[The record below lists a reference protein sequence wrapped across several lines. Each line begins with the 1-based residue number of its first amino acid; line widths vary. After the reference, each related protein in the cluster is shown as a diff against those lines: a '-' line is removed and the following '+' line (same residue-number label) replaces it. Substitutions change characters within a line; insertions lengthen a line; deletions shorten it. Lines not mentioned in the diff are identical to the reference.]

1 MFDNDIRST
10 TMNFY
15 TPLYLKKDFDN
26 DGFDDIITIHGGDP
40 IRKPRMFIMKYS
52 FLNNLMFLFQMR
64 PLN

>member
-26 DGFDDIITIHGGDP
+26 DGFDDLITIHGGDP
-40 IRKPRMFIMKYS
+40 IRKPRILIYIKYY
-52 FLNNLMFLFQMR
+52 FQKI
-64 PLN
+64 NKFFFF